1 VQRFTRQND
10 PYRKQGSTSY
20 PNTKTQ
26 FEPRVAQAIDALKGE
41 PRRLVRTASTPSAT
55 SAPASACAFHAGDRV
70 EHAIFGRGEILR
82 IEQAD
87 GDWKLVVD
95 FPNAGQKTLL
105 TKYAKLRKL

>member
-1 VQRFTRQND
+1 M
-10 PYRKQGSTSY
+10 
-20 PNTKTQ
+20 
-26 FEPRVAQAIDALKGE
+26 AQAIDAQKGE

-70 EHAIFGRGEILR
+70 EHTIFGRGEILR